1 MENPLRDGK
10 GEAAESA
17 GGWLLELGLRGSVP
31 SCISH
36 ICAESQRFRAYWPMP
51 LWLTLPTLLLLGASS
66 WISTLDPTGA
76 PGVNFLLWGGTVV
89 AASLVVLR
97 LLRIA

>member
-1 MENPLRDGK
+1 
-10 GEAAESA
+10 
-17 GGWLLELGLRGSVP
+17 
-31 SCISH
+31 
-36 ICAESQRFRAYWPMP
+36 MP
-51 LWLTLPTLLLLGASS
+51 LWVTLPTLLVLGASS

>member
-1 MENPLRDGK
+1 
-10 GEAAESA
+10 
-17 GGWLLELGLRGSVP
+17 
-31 SCISH
+31 
-36 ICAESQRFRAYWPMP
+36 MP
-51 LWLTLPTLLLLGASS
+51 LWLTLPSAIFLGASS

-76 PGVNFLLWGGTVV
+76 PGADFLLWAGTAI